1 MSKPPSAG
9 AGTAASGAVN
19 RARSEDRTRTMT
31 EGPIARALITMAVP
45 IVMSNMLQTA
55 YQLVDAF
62 WVGRLGEGA
71 VAAVSASFPVVFLLI
86 SLGGGLAVV
95 GSAFVAQ
102 YAGARDYDAVNHV
115 AGQTLI
121 MVLAVAMVLSLLGYL
136 FVNPLLDLI
145 GIPDEIYEL
154 THGFLSVSII
164 GVIFM
169 FTYFIFESVLRGV
182 GETRL
187 PLMIVATTVL
197 LNLVLDPLFIF
208 GWGPVPGFGVKGA
221 AYATLISQAVAAL
234 IGVSVLVSNRFG
246 IQISLADL
254 KPDFPFMK
262 QALAIALPASVEQSS
277 RAVGINAMNVLVVS
291 FGTTTM
297 ASFGIGFRFL
307 TFIIIPALG
316 LSIATAALVGQNL
329 GAERPDRAEQVGA
342 LASRIAFFFLLA
354 VGTVF
359 FIFARP
365 LVAFFIPD
373 DPSVIAE
380 GSYFL
385 RVVALSFGFMGW
397 QQVLLGVFRGAG
409 STMVTMTQAIIS
421 LWFIQFP
428 LAFFLSKFTPLE
440 ARGIWW
446 AFPVSSVL
454 TWLLTYVWY
463 KRGGW
468 KHRRLTTRQQFK
480 ARVGEEIIAEEGL

>member
-1 MSKPPSAG
+1 MSEETGAAAG
-9 AGTAASGAVN
+9 RPGN
-19 RARSEDRTRTMT
+19 RARAEHRTRTMT
-31 EGPIARALITMAVP
+31 EGPIARALIAMAVP

-102 YAGARDYDAVNHV
+102 YAGARDYDSVNHV
-115 AGQTLI
+115 AGQTFL
-121 MVLAVAMVLSLLGYL
+121 MVFAVATALTIIGYT

-145 GIPDEIYEL
+145 GIPNEVYEL
-154 THGFLSVSII
+154 TRGYLSVSII

-187 PLMIVATTVL
+187 PLMIVSMTVL
-197 LNLVLDPLFIF
+197 LNLILDPLFIF
-208 GWGPVPGFGVKGA
+208 GWGPMPGFGVKGA
-221 AYATLISQAVAAL
+221 AYATIITQGLAAL
-234 IGVSVLVSNRFG
+234 IGVAVLMSNRFG
-246 IQISLADL
+246 IQISLSNL
-254 KPDFPFMK
+254 KPDFRFMGR
-262 QALAIALPASVEQSS
+262 ALMIALPASVEQSS
-277 RAVGINAMNVLVVS
+277 RAVGINAMNILVIS

-297 ASFGIGFRFL
+297 AAFGIGFRFL

-329 GAERPDRAEQVGA
+329 GAGRPDRAEQVGS
-342 LASRIAFFFLLA
+342 LAGRIAFFFLLG
-354 VGTVF
+354 VGAVF
-359 FIFARP
+359 FIFAKP
-365 LVAFFIPD
+365 LVTFFIPD

-385 RVVALSFGFMGW
+385 RIVAFSFGFMGW

-409 STMVTMTQAIIS
+409 STVVTMVQAIIS
-421 LWFIQFP
+421 LWCIQFP
-428 LAFFLSKFTPLE
+428 LALVLSKVTPLG

-446 AFPVSSVL
+446 AFPASSVL

-463 KRGGW
+463 RRGAW
-468 KHRRLTTRQQFK
+468 KHRRLTQGQQFK
-480 ARVGEEIIAEEGL
+480 ARVNEEIIAEEGA

>member
-1 MSKPPSAG
+1 
-9 AGTAASGAVN
+9 
-19 RARSEDRTRTMT
+19 MT
-31 EGPIARALITMAVP
+31 EGPIVKALITMAVP

-62 WVGRLGEGA
+62 WVGRLGEQA

-102 YAGARDYDAVNHV
+102 YAGARDYEAVNQV
-115 AGQTLI
+115 AGQTFL
-121 MVLAVAMVLSLLGYL
+121 MVFAVALLLSVLGYL
-136 FVNPLLDLI
+136 FVGPILDLM
-145 GIPDEIYEL
+145 GIPAEIYEL

-208 GWGPVPGFGVKGA
+208 GWGPVPAFGVKGA
-221 AYATLISQAVAAL
+221 AYATIISQAVAAFT
-234 IGVSVLVSNRFG
+234 GMVVLMSNRFG
-246 IQISLADL
+246 IQITLANL
-254 KPDFPFMK
+254 KPDFPFMAR
-262 QALAIALPASVEQSS
+262 ALSIALPASVEQSS
-277 RAVGINAMNVLVVS
+277 RAVGINAMNVLVIS

-297 ASFGIGFRFL
+297 AAFGIGFRFL
-307 TFIIIPALG
+307 TFVIIPALG

-329 GAERPDRAEQVGA
+329 GAGRPDRAEQVGS
-342 LASRIAFFFLLA
+342 LAGRIAFFFLIS
-354 VGTVF
+354 VGAVF

-365 LVAFFIPD
+365 LVTFFIPD

-385 RVVALSFGFMGW
+385 RVVAFSFGFMGW

-409 STMVTMTQAIIS
+409 STVVTMFQAIIS
-421 LWFIQFP
+421 LWLIQFP
-428 LAFFLSKFTPLE
+428 LALFLSKFTVLG

-446 AFPVSSVL
+446 AYPVSSVL

-463 KRGGW
+463 RRGGW
-468 KHRRLTTRQQFK
+468 KHRRLTTGQQFK
-480 ARVGEEIIAEEGL
+480 TRVSEEIIAEEGL